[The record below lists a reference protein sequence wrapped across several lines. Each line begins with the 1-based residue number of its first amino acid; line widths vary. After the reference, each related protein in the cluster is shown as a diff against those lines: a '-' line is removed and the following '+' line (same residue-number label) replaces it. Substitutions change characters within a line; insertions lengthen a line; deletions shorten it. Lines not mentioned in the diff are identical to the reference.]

1 MEIGASNDHENICEE
16 YKTCRGR
23 ERVSQIKKMVDNKN

>member
-1 MEIGASNDHENICEE
+1 MEIGASKDRENVCEV
-16 YKTCRGR
+16 YKTCRGG